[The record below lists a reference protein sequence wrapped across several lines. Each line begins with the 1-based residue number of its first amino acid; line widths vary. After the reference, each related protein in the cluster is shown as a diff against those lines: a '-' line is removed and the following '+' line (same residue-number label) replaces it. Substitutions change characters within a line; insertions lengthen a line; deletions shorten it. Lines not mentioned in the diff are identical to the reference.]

1 MFATGYLHKLPK
13 RRGDLELLLGLTTLQ
28 FQRQHEYSENEVNEI
43 LQSWLALLSFRAAT
57 DHVTLRRH
65 LVDLDYLKRDAPG
78 NRYFANYGNLA
89 DVPDIDLLA
98 YVNEIR
104 DERRRKRRAN
114 RP

>member
-13 RRGDLELLLGLTTLQ
+13 RRGDRELLLGLTTLQ

-43 LQSWLALLSFRAAT
+43 LKRWLALLSFRTAT
-57 DHVTLRRH
+57 DHVTLRRL
-65 LVDLDYLKRDAPG
+65 LVDLGYLKRDAPG

-98 YVNEIR
+98 HVNEIR